1 MRLQSVY
8 FSENEGGKQEWVL
21 EGLTLGAINLIVGKN
36 SSGKSR
42 ALNVI
47 SALANFLMRSR
58 PLSGSLSFSCQFE
71 HDGKAYQYLFN
82 VVEQNVLSEKLIIDD
97 VVYLDRG
104 EGGIGTIKAEAMNFA
119 EIRFQTPT
127 NELAAAS
134 RRDSIQHSFLEP
146 LYEWASS
153 LRHYHF
159 GSSLGKESYT
169 LFHSA
174 GQKVDERDEN
184 AAVGIFRDGK
194 KEYPEEFLAA
204 VLKDMASIDYH
215 LESIDIIAPLAVR
228 FVGLPGEAVG
238 LCVKEKDLP
247 GLTDQISMS
256 QGMYR
261 VLSLL
266 IHVNFFQLKKTAT
279 CVLVD
284 DIGEGL
290 DFDRSC
296 RLIDLLRHKA
306 HQSNIQLI
314 LSSNDRFIMNQVP
327 LEEWSVLQR
336 KGNHVKVR
344 NYSNSREIFEDFKF
358 TGLSNFSFLE
368 MDIINE
374 SATDENFPSA

>member
-1 MRLQSVY
+1 MRLQSVN
-8 FSENEGGKQEWVL
+8 FSEDEGEKQEWVL

-42 ALNVI
+42 SLNVI
-47 SALANFLMRSR
+47 GALANNLMRLR
-58 PLSGSLSFSCQFE
+58 PLSASSKYDCQFE
-71 HDGKAYQYLFN
+71 HESKVYQYSFK
-82 VVEQNVLSEKLIIDD
+82 VIAQNVISEKLIIDD

-104 EGGIGTIKAEAMNFA
+104 EGGIGRIRAEAMDNA
-119 EIRFQTPT
+119 DIQFQTPT
-127 NELAAAS
+127 NELAAAT

-159 GSSLGKESYT
+159 GSTLGKDSYT
-169 LFHSA
+169 VFQPA
-174 GQKVDERDEN
+174 GQKVDDRDEN
-184 AAVGIFRDGK
+184 AAVGVFRDGK
-194 KEYPEEFLAA
+194 KDFPEEFLAA
-204 VLKDMASIDYH
+204 VIKDMASIDYH
-215 LESIDIIAPLAVR
+215 LENIDIIAPVSVR
-228 FVGLPGEAVG
+228 FVGLPGEPVG

-247 GLTDQISMS
+247 GLTDQMSMS

-296 RLIDLLRHKA
+296 RLIDLLREKA
-306 HQSNIQLI
+306 NQSNIQII

-327 LEEWSVLQR
+327 LDEWSVLKR
-336 KGNHVKVR
+336 IGNHVWVK
-344 NYSNSREIFEDFKF
+344 NYSNSKEKFEDFKF

-368 MDIINE
+368 MDVINE
-374 SATDENFPSA
+374 QPEEESY